1 MIYCVYT
8 EKTTKERMIMKI
20 NFNLSAIAAGY
31 GIPLEGYRKSLNG
44 SNLSGIT
51 EEKVA
56 GLLSGK
62 RMGNEQLPYDV
73 VAPDRRNKK
82 IEVRSIF
89 NSQPSFA
96 PSTATGK
103 GRRFEEAPFYEKV
116 KACDSYVFCDL
127 RNVRE
132 AGEVIMYEI
141 TAEETLDM
149 YETVKAVNFC
159 KTKRRKEIAY
169 YMSNN
174 ASMTQKRFFE
184 RFPYKD
190 YALVA

>member
-1 MIYCVYT
+1 
-8 EKTTKERMIMKI
+8 MIMKI

-82 IEVRSIF
+82 VEVRSIF

-103 GRRFEEAPFYEKV
+103 GRFFCEADFYKKIE
-116 KACDSYVFCDL
+116 ACDSYVFCDL
-127 RNVRE
+127 RDVRE
-132 AGEVIMYEI
+132 AGAVTMYEI

-159 KTKRRKEIAY
+159 KTKRREEIAC
-169 YMSNN
+169 YMSDS

-184 RFPYKD
+184 RFPYED

>member
-1 MIYCVYT
+1 
-8 EKTTKERMIMKI
+8 MKI
-20 NFNLSAIAAGY
+20 KFDLPAIAGGY
-31 GIPLEGYRKSLNG
+31 GISIEDYRKSLNG

-51 EEKVA
+51 EAKVA
-56 GLLSGK
+56 TLLTEYGGK

-73 VAPDRRNKK
+73 IALGRRLAK

-89 NSQPSFA
+89 NSAPSFA

-103 GRRFEEAPFYEKV
+103 GRFFYEPDFLEKV
-116 KACDSYVFCDL
+116 ESCDSYVFCDL
-127 RNVRE
+127 REVRE
-132 AGEVIMYEI
+132 DGEVTMYEI

-159 KTKRRKEIAY
+159 KTKRREDIDY
-169 YMSNN
+169 YMSDS

-184 RFPYKD
+184 RFPYEE
-190 YALVA
+190 YAFVA